1 MKKNAIALFAVAATG
16 FIAQASVADNA
27 YQTLPYINNW
37 TNIALISLDDNWA
50 TVPGVLGFRGDNV
63 TAAQGVDPQTLLADD
78 SPGVNDINANK
89 PDPLAF
95 FSGGATEFELADPV
109 VALTGS
115 GTADA
120 PYLIVHINA
129 TGKQNILVGYTLR
142 DLEGT
147 NSTDD
152 SIQPVALQFRTSVGA
167 WTNVPA
173 AFVADASTGPLA
185 VPAVTAVFVPLP
197 AAANGAATL
206 QLRIITSN
214 AVSND
219 EWIGID
225 NITVEGSDIP
235 TPAVNS
241 TWGKI
246 KAGYRN

>member
-1 MKKNAIALFAVAATG
+1 MKKTAIAILAVAATG
-16 FIAQASVADNA
+16 LTAQATLADNT
-27 YQTLPYINNW
+27 YQSIPYTNNW
-37 TNIALISLDDNWA
+37 TNIALINVDDVWT
-50 TVPGVLGFRGDNV
+50 TVPGVLGYRGDNV
-63 TAAQGVDPQTLLADD
+63 TAAVGVDPQTLLADD
-78 SPGVNDINANK
+78 SPGVIDINANK

-95 FSGGATEFELADPV
+95 FSGGATEFELGDPV

-120 PYLIVHINA
+120 PYLVIHINA

-152 SIQPVALQFRTSVGA
+152 AIQPVALQFRTGPGG

-185 VPAVTAVFVPLP
+185 LPAVTPVFVALP
-197 AAANGAATL
+197 AAADGAATL
-206 QLRIITSN
+206 QLRIITAN
-214 AVSND
+214 AIGND

-235 TPAVNS
+235 TPAESS